1 MDGFRHTGMLNVA
14 IHRQLYRLAASQHLQ
29 MLKQQT
35 MIHGAW
41 VVIVGFYALFH
52 RQMTLILVIA
62 VFRNNADMFI
72 ADLFT

>member
-1 MDGFRHTGMLNVA
+1 M
-14 IHRQLYRLAASQHLQ
+14 
-29 MLKQQT
+29 
-35 MIHGAW
+35 
-41 VVIVGFYALFH
+41 VIVGFYTLFH